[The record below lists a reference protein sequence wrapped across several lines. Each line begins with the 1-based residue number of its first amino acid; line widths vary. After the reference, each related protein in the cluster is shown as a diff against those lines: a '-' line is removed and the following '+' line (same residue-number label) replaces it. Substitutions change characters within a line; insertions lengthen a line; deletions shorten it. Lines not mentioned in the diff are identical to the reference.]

1 VELRYTRQLQ
11 MEPDDKTYT
20 INLDEILDTTGDIT
34 INLNDTYG
42 TTTTYWAGDSISD
55 ITISG
60 VNDGTFTID
69 TNSVDWLYND
79 TRIDPDEIERMC
91 KEYPALEKTW
101 RNFKATYDLVKQ
113 DWKGKQDGEDELPF

>member
-1 VELRYTRQLQ
+1 
-11 MEPDDKTYT
+11 MEPDDKT
-20 INLDEILDTTGDIT
+20 IT
-34 INLNDTYG
+34 ITPMDGTTDTITIDLSDTYG

-60 VNDGTFTID
+60 INNAISGTGNGGTFTYDSTTI
-69 TNSVDWLYND
+69 NVDWLD

-113 DWKGKQDGEDELPF
+113 DWKGKQDGEDELHF

>member
-1 VELRYTRQLQ
+1 

-20 INLDEILDTTGDIT
+20 INLDEILNTTGDIT

-42 TTTTYWAGDSISD
+42 TTTTYWASDSISD

>member
-1 VELRYTRQLQ
+1 
-11 MEPDDKTYT
+11 MEPDDKT
-20 INLDEILDTTGDIT
+20 IT
-34 INLNDTYG
+34 ITPMDGTTDTITIDLSDTYG

-55 ITISG
+55 FTISG
-60 VNDGTFTID
+60 INNAISGTGNGGTFTYDSTTI
-69 TNSVDWLYND
+69 NVDWLD

>member
-1 VELRYTRQLQ
+1 

-20 INLDEILDTTGDIT
+20 INLDDILDTTGNIT
-34 INLNDTYG
+34 INLNVNDIYG
-42 TTTTYWAGDSISD
+42 TTWSNDSISD
-55 ITISG
+55 IAISG
-60 VNDGTFTID
+60 ANDGTFTID

>member
-1 VELRYTRQLQ
+1 
-11 MEPDDKTYT
+11 MEPDDKT
-20 INLDEILDTTGDIT
+20 IT
-34 INLNDTYG
+34 ITPMDGTTDTITIDLSDTYG
-42 TTTTYWAGDSISD
+42 TTTTYWAGDSIND

-60 VNDGTFTID
+60 INNAISGTGNGGTFTYDSTTI
-69 TNSVDWLYND
+69 NVDWLD

>member
-1 VELRYTRQLQ
+1 
-11 MEPDDKTYT
+11 MEPDDKT
-20 INLDEILDTTGDIT
+20 IT
-34 INLNDTYG
+34 ITPMDGTTDTITIDLSDTYG

-60 VNDGTFTID
+60 INNAISGTGNGGTFTYDSTTI
-69 TNSVDWLYND
+69 NVDWLD

>member
-1 VELRYTRQLQ
+1 
-11 MEPDDKTYT
+11 MEPDDKT
-20 INLDEILDTTGDIT
+20 IT
-34 INLNDTYG
+34 ITPMDGTTDTITIDLSDTYG

-60 VNDGTFTID
+60 INNAISGTGNGGTFTYGSTTI
-69 TNSVDWLYND
+69 NVDWLD

>member
-1 VELRYTRQLQ
+1 
-11 MEPDDKTYT
+11 MEPDDKT
-20 INLDEILDTTGDIT
+20 IT
-34 INLNDTYG
+34 ITPMDGTTDTITIDLSDTYG

-60 VNDGTFTID
+60 INNAISGDGTFTID

>member
-1 VELRYTRQLQ
+1 

-20 INLDEILDTTGDIT
+20 INLDDVLDTTGDIT